1 MIQLLEG
8 ITSRL
13 GINELKVNKILLLG
27 NTIDIEGVI
36 SIVDYSKDLDYDYDY
51 RVSTRDS
58 VETFVN
64 TRLVTDTVIKEIK
77 SIENFKSGSTV
88 EKDGKKFMLVPMD
101 ESKNSFRLLDLE
113 KLEVGFRRV
122 TKLDLYKEE
131 YYLEGVEG

>member
-1 MIQLLEG
+1 MLELLSG
-8 ITSRL
+8 ITNRL
-13 GINELKVNKILLLG
+13 SINDIRVNKILLLG

-88 EKDGKKFMLVPMD
+88 EKDGKKFMLIPID
-101 ESKNSFRLLDLE
+101 ERKNNFRLLDLE
-113 KLEVGFRRV
+113 TLEVGFRRV